1 MLSNPRILKSFLLT
15 NILVVRRQITAQV
28 VIKKWFVCGKWFIG
42 YNFGLDDGPES
53 KTGTHKELIA
63 FKILK
68 YKYCVNQSRDM
79 PLDGLLHLTIL
90 RKIVNYCSI
99 GGWFNIHVIHIKYF
113 KHFTFA
119 MTVNGPSRK
128 NYEEKHHFNAQI

>member
-28 VIKKWFVCGKWFIG
+28 VINKWFVCGKWFIG
-42 YNFGLDDGPES
+42 YNFGLDDGAES
-53 KTGTHKELIA
+53 KTGTHKELVA

-79 PLDGLLHLTIL
+79 PRDMAPTLD
-90 RKIVNYCSI
+90 
-99 GGWFNIHVIHIKYF
+99 
-113 KHFTFA
+113 HFTE
-119 MTVNGPSRK
+119 NRK
-128 NYEEKHHFNAQI
+128 LLFDW